1 MIHIYHTLL
10 KKNIKTHCS
19 GYLPGGCKVVI
30 DATKSETV
38 DYDIIE
44 VVKDFKEQAKYRD
57 IEVEVVGF
65 SYRMSKDYYKEF
77 VKAVKNPD

>member
-10 KKNIKTHCS
+10 KKNIKTLCS
-19 GYLPGGCKVVI
+19 GYLPGGFKVV
-30 DATKSETV
+30 
-38 DYDIIE
+38 
-44 VVKDFKEQAKYRD
+44 

-65 SYRMSKDYYKEF
+65 SYRMSKNYYKEF